1 MKSNRYSRSSRRS
14 GLSLLEVTMAC
25 SLAALLMTSVVGML
39 HTSRQVW
46 ELSDNHSSRINSL
59 HGTLRHVSRE
69 LRTAQS
75 LLTLESYAGNPA
87 ALEFRDHGG
96 QVQGWIHDPKNET
109 VVCVRNGK
117 PGVLAEHIHSL
128 KFEGYAADAKTSAR
142 LASNI
147 LMQQRPLLLQA
158 QRQNCVGGG
167 CYSDSLIEND
177 HFRSADG
184 KEYRGML
191 AMLANRMGRMREAFG
206 YDLYLY
212 SSELDRTEQDFVA
225 LLKACQQQALQKSN
239 PVD

>member
-147 LMQQRPLLLQA
+147 HCVRCTATVKLKKKVNEIRTAECWVWLRSQGQPNGPSKSISPPGKLVFRPA
-158 QRQNCVGGG
+158 PTR
-167 CYSDSLIEND
+167 
-177 HFRSADG
+177 
-184 KEYRGML
+184 
-191 AMLANRMGRMREAFG
+191 
-206 YDLYLY
+206 
-212 SSELDRTEQDFVA
+212 
-225 LLKACQQQALQKSN
+225 
-239 PVD
+239 